1 MSVDSFVEELQ
12 KLFLWNRI
20 PTPLFSF
27 DFLLA

>member
-12 KLFLWNRI
+12 KLFFWNRI
-20 PTPLFSF
+20 PTLLSF